1 MRWRP
6 AAAVV
11 LMFLFA
17 LGSHAF
23 LMSARL
29 PWREAATR
37 ENDAD
42 TYARRM
48 EAIRAELPA
57 RGEVGYRAVPVD
69 PDKTEA
75 ARHFYLT
82 QYSLAPLRLDYSGAT
97 VPAVIDGESDASV
110 SREGE
115 VP

>member
-1 MRWRP
+1 MKWRV

-11 LMFLFA
+11 LLFLFV

-23 LMSARL
+23 LLSARV
-29 PWREAATR
+29 PWQEAMTG

-42 TYARRM
+42 AYARRM
-48 EAIRAELPA
+48 EAVRAELPA
-57 RGEVGYRAVPVD
+57 RGEVGYRAVPVN

-82 QYSLAPLRLDYSGAT
+82 QYSLVPLRLDYSGET

-110 SREGE
+110 SRERE